1 MHVQFY
7 RRTEGTK
14 TNAKVVI
21 SEYAY
26 FKIQDFVV
34 VYFLNQVPAFKY
46 LIFWIKDEKY
56 VQTLS

>member
-1 MHVQFY
+1 MKKTTHVQFY

-14 TNAKVVI
+14 TNATVVI

-26 FKIQDFVV
+26 LKIQDFVV

-46 LIFWIKDEKY
+46 LIF
-56 VQTLS
+56 